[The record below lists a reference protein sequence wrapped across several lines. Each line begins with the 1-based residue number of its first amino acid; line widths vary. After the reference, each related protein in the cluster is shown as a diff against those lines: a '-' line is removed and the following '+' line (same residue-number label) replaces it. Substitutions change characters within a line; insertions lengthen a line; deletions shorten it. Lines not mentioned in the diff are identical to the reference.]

1 MSAGHFTYLSPLI
14 SDDNLQKFVTALA
27 VGAGLYLVGSNA
39 ASILRSNKKERIVP
53 LERAGVFGVFDVLL
67 EGLLNLFDSIL
78 GKHNRRYF
86 PLCASLFLFIFV
98 SNLIGLVPGMPALT
112 TSVWITVGMS
122 LVVFC
127 AFNAYGIKEHG
138 LWGYLKHFLGP
149 VAFLAPLILVIE
161 VVSTLLRILTLNLRL
176 FWNITADH
184 IVLDVFS
191 GLAPVVPIIF
201 YGLGT
206 FVCFMQ
212 AFVFTILTMVY
223 ILLATQHEEGHEA
236 HHH

>member
-1 MSAGHFTYLSPLI
+1 MSAGHFTYLSPFI
-14 SDDNLQKFVTALA
+14 SDDNFQKFVTALA

-78 GKHNRRYF
+78 GKNNRKYF

-98 SNLIGLVPGMPALT
+98 SNLLGLVPGMPALT
-112 TSVWITVGMS
+112 TTVWITVGMS

-236 HHH
+236 QHH